1 MGRPRKY
8 PRTEYFGD
16 LSDSLPME
24 LNSHAPTLQRGW
36 NDSNLFMRTLQP
48 HEYNGQGPP
57 GNLAPATAPWRAYGE
72 TRGTAF
78 NINPPENVLR
88 RRPFMPTSGGLPL
101 PPGHQSSL
109 STQNSRE
116 SDVVLL
122 NQMLPGPSP
131 ATLLGSTVNLHHTSA
146 SQAEIARYYETDF
159 LHSASSSRRISLEQD
174 QMGPISRSLARG
186 STIFLDGDLANSRS
200 PPSLLPHVTNAL
212 GDSHEVILTCNAR
225 NIFQHFKGTT
235 IHVTTQAHLQ
245 FILREY
251 PNPYSPVPPHKHP
264 SVLSPS
270 FYYTMLADVVSWIVS
285 GQASVSDRQDDSLN
299 TREPLFTQMLNFDR
313 GENKYERSMTTA
325 GEGVNNPLKQ
335 FSSDELNSI
344 YSRWLSAN
352 PFAFLFND
360 AAPGQQSIHLAENDA
375 FLATVVG
382 WHFYLRSRSRNYD
395 PSQIPNHHPLDISA
409 RCYMPFFE
417 FAEAELM
424 GRAMCVNRLT
434 LSTVQ
439 GLVLLGAFR
448 SVDSQPRCGW
458 ALLSVAHLLAKEY
471 LSPTNGLKRPRNA
484 SGELDVQE
492 NKILGMNWLM
502 CLYKSWTLL
511 SMKFSKFKVHAMVDG
526 SPSYLDAYWSHARV
540 NSTAVDVQAN
550 TEWANRTLLNVS
562 QILEVFSTL
571 CQEDPSHSL
580 LPDPMS
586 TLPSNDRLY
595 KSQLYLIR
603 WLMDTAKMRCQIMG
617 SYDSP
622 PYTSNRDTSRT
633 SGEIRNAHVNTIL
646 AVVFS
651 IFALSRLV
659 SLEDFSAT
667 FSRIPHSIFRDVLK
681 LLQIIS
687 TEGADSVVNCAPSLN
702 SSSILGE
709 ALLLRIMRGLF
720 PQLLILVSAF
730 AKTMPD
736 FSITS
741 SSDSNDLL
749 CQFLKVIASLA
760 RFASA
765 GLSLYPLEDFQVIE
779 DARIK
784 VVPLSDNLPTSPQ
797 ISSGQEK
804 TWTCETPCSAS
815 FLGTAQIIPQH
826 SQTRVH
832 IAPEPFEDSIESVG
846 TKRQRIATNT
856 YPAEPI
862 NLIGSYLAPTQSSAP
877 ESTLTCN
884 NGGHSFYPISS
895 TEVGGISSSPLLS
908 DPPSSTSYH
917 LQPGYEPEANKAE
930 NGLIPP
936 QGTELILPLSDSQG
950 LIHANEMGEAELN
963 SGAFVYPRGTD
974 HYFCPLDSSW
984 INQPPLDQ
992 NNLDS
997 HSQNRGLDTFQR
1009 TRNLN
1014 PLSPPVVSPP
1024 SYRQNSPSLNNFPN
1038 HRELHEGSMRE
1049 FLIPESTNRAFE
1061 PQELTEHSSGFQYDS
1076 FTRLGTPEPSVFTR
1090 LEP

>member
-16 LSDSLPME
+16 LSDTLPME
-24 LNSHAPTLQRGW
+24 LNSHASTLQRGW
-36 NDSNLFMRTLQP
+36 DDSNLFMRTLQP
-48 HEYNGQGPP
+48 HEYGQGPP
-57 GNLAPATAPWRAYGE
+57 GNGHQVPTASWRPYGE

-78 NINPPENVLR
+78 NFNPPENVLR
-88 RRPFMPTSGGLPL
+88 QRSFMPTLGGLPL
-101 PPGHQSSL
+101 PSGHQSSL
-109 STQNSRE
+109 SIQNFHE
-116 SDVVLL
+116 SDAVLL
-122 NQMLPGPSP
+122 NRMLPGPSP
-131 ATLLGSTVNLHHTSA
+131 ATSLGSSMNLHHTAA
-146 SQAEIARYYETDF
+146 SQAEIPRYYDTEF
-159 LHSASSSRRISLEQD
+159 LHSASSSRRISLD
-174 QMGPISRSLARG
+174 LDLDPISRSLAG
-186 STIFLDGDLANSRS
+186 GNTNFLDNDLSNSRS

-212 GDSHEVILTCNAR
+212 GDSHEVILTCNAG

-251 PNPYSPVPPHKHP
+251 PNPCSPVPPHKHP
-264 SVLSPS
+264 SVLNPS

-299 TREPLFTQMLNFDR
+299 TREPLFIQMLNFDR
-313 GENKYERSMTTA
+313 GENKYQTSMTTA
-325 GEGVNNPLKQ
+325 GEGGNNPLKQ
-335 FSSDELNSI
+335 FSSDELNLI

-382 WHFYLRSRSRNYD
+382 WHFYLRSRSRTYD
-395 PSQIPNHHPLDISA
+395 PPQMPNHHPHDISA

-471 LSPTNGLKRPRNA
+471 LSPTNGLKRPRNV

-492 NKILGMNWLM
+492 NKILGINWLM

-511 SMKFSKFKVHAMVDG
+511 SMKFAKLKVHAMVDG
-526 SPSYLDAYWSHARV
+526 SPSYLDAYLSHARV
-540 NSTAVDVQAN
+540 SSTAIHVQAN

-622 PYTSNRDTSRT
+622 PSTSNRETSGIG
-633 SGEIRNAHVNTIL
+633 GEIRNAHVNTIL

-659 SLEDFSAT
+659 SLEDLTSAT
-667 FSRIPHSIFRDVLK
+667 FTRIPHPIFRDVLK

-702 SSSILGE
+702 SSSGLGE

-720 PQLLILVSAF
+720 PHLLILVSAF

-736 FSITS
+736 SSITS
-741 SSDSNDLL
+741 SSDSDYLVRQLL
-749 CQFLKVIASLA
+749 GVIASLA

-784 VVPLSDNLPTSPQ
+784 VVPLSDHLPTSPQ

-804 TWTCETPCSAS
+804 TRTHETPRSAC
-815 FLGTAQIIPQH
+815 FFDTAQRF
-826 SQTRVH
+826 SQMRCHV
-832 IAPEPFEDSIESVG
+832 APESFEDSVEYVG
-846 TKRQRIATNT
+846 TKRQRIATNS
-856 YPAEPI
+856 YPAESI
-862 NLIGSYLAPTQSSAP
+862 NLIGSYLAPIQSSAS

-884 NGGHSFYPISS
+884 NGAQPFYPISS

-917 LQPGYEPEANKAE
+917 LQSGHEPEANKAE
-930 NGLIPP
+930 ISLIPP
-936 QGTELILPLSDSQG
+936 QGTELLHSISDSQG
-950 LIHANEMGEAELN
+950 LINANEMGGTELN
-963 SGAFVYPRGTD
+963 SGVFGYPRGTD
-974 HYFCPLDSSW
+974 QYFGPLDSSW

-992 NNLDS
+992 TDLDS
-997 HSQNRGLDTFQR
+997 HSQNPVLDSFPR
-1009 TRNLN
+1009 TRNPN
-1014 PLSPPVVSPP
+1014 QLSPPVISPP
-1024 SYRQNSPSLNNFPN
+1024 SYRQNSSSLDYFPN

-1049 FLIPESTNRAFE
+1049 FLISESTNRALE
-1061 PQELTEHSSGFQYDS
+1061 PQELTEHSSGFQYES
-1076 FTRLGTPEPSVFTR
+1076 FTRLGTPEPAVFTR
-1090 LEP
+1090 LAP